1 MVACGL
7 TEATPSQ
14 RIEMIPIDRITVVN
28 PRLRSKRVFKSIVEN
43 IAEVGLKRPITV
55 TRRSESGGP
64 FYDLVCGQGRLEA
77 FRDLG
82 QTEVPA
88 LVVVADPEDCLIASL
103 VENCARRQHQA
114 VDLLQDIGGM
124 RARGYSDTEIARKTG
139 FSYDYVHSVARL
151 LERGEQ
157 RLLRAVEAGYLPIS
171 VAMQI
176 CESDDQGVQAA
187 LHEAY
192 ESNMLRGRNLLA
204 ARRLVEL
211 RQRAGKASAQQSP
224 RNRTGLSPENLV
236 RAFEED
242 TARKRLMV
250 KRTQATRSRLMFITE
265 ALRQLSQDDTFM
277 ALLEDEGLTTM
288 PARIAARVAHLPA
301 DKA

>member
-1 MVACGL
+1 MNTAI
-7 TEATPSQ
+7 PSQ

-28 PRLRSKRVFKSIVEN
+28 PRVRNKRVFRGIVEN

-88 LVVVADPEDCLIASL
+88 LVVVADPDDCLIASL

-114 VDLLQDIGGM
+114 ADLLQDIGGM
-124 RARGYSDTEIARKTG
+124 RSRGYSATEIARKTG
-139 FSYDYVHSVARL
+139 LSYDYVHAVARL

-176 CESDDQGVQAA
+176 CEADDQGVQAA
-187 LHEAY
+187 LHQAY
-192 ESNMLRGRNLLA
+192 ENNMLRGRNLLA

-211 RQRAGKASAQQSP
+211 RQRAGKASHSKGSRP
-224 RNRTGLSPENLV
+224 KSLSPENLV
-236 RAFEED
+236 RVFEED
-242 TARKRLMV
+242 TERKRLMV
-250 KRTQATRSRLMFITE
+250 KWTQATRNRLVFITE
-265 ALRQLSQDDTFM
+265 ALRQLSKDESFI
-277 ALLEDEGLTTM
+277 ALLEDEDLKTM
-288 PARIAARVAHLPA
+288 PARLAARVAYLPMA
-301 DKA
+301 ET

>member
-1 MVACGL
+1 MTAAV
-7 TEATPSQ
+7 PSQ

-28 PRLRSKRVFKSIVEN
+28 PRIRSKRIFKGIVEN

-77 FRDLG
+77 FRELG

-88 LVVVADPEDCLIASL
+88 LVVAADPEDCLIASL

-114 VDLLQDIGGM
+114 IDLLQDIGGM
-124 RARGYSDTEIARKTG
+124 RTRGYSDTEIARKTG
-139 FSYDYVHSVARL
+139 LSYDYVHAVARL

-176 CESDDQGVQAA
+176 CEADDQGVQAA
-187 LHEAY
+187 LHQAY
-192 ESNMLRGRNLLA
+192 ENNMLRGRNLLA
-204 ARRLVEL
+204 ARRLIEL
-211 RQRAGKASAQQSP
+211 RQRVGKSSNRKGSRPKSP
-224 RNRTGLSPENLV
+224 LSPENLV
-236 RAFEED
+236 RVFEED
-242 TARKRLMV
+242 TERKRLMV
-250 KRTQATRSRLMFITE
+250 KRTQATRNRLVFITE
-265 ALRQLSQDDTFM
+265 ALRQLSKDESFM
-277 ALLEDEGLTTM
+277 AMLEDEDLTTM
-288 PARIAARVAHLPA
+288 PARIASRVAHLPIA
-301 DKA
+301 EA

>member
-1 MVACGL
+1 MTAAV
-7 TEATPSQ
+7 PSQ

-28 PRLRSKRVFKSIVEN
+28 PRIRSRHIFKGIVEN

-77 FRDLG
+77 FRELG
-82 QTEVPA
+82 QIEVPA
-88 LVVVADPEDCLIASL
+88 LVVVADPDDCLIASL

-114 VDLLQDIGGM
+114 IDLLQDIGGM
-124 RARGYSDTEIARKTG
+124 RTRGYSDTEIARKTG
-139 FSYDYVHSVARL
+139 LSYDYVHAVARL

-176 CESDDQGVQAA
+176 CEADDQGVQAA
-187 LHEAY
+187 LHQAY
-192 ESNMLRGRNLLA
+192 ENNLLRGRNLLA

-211 RQRAGKASAQQSP
+211 RQRTGKASTLHGSRPKSP
-224 RNRTGLSPENLV
+224 LSPENLV

-242 TARKRLMV
+242 TERKRLMV
-250 KRTQATRSRLMFITE
+250 KRTQATRNRLVFITE
-265 ALRQLSQDDTFM
+265 ALRQLSTDECFM
-277 ALLEDEGLTTM
+277 AMLEDEDLTTM
-288 PARIAARVAHLPA
+288 PARIAARVAHLPIA
-301 DKA
+301 ET

>member
-1 MVACGL
+1 MTAAV
-7 TEATPSQ
+7 PSQ

-28 PRLRSKRVFKSIVEN
+28 PRSRNKRIFRGIVEN

-77 FRDLG
+77 FRELG
-82 QTEVPA
+82 QTAVPA
-88 LVVVADPEDCLIASL
+88 LVVTADPDDCVIASL
-103 VENCARRQHQA
+103 VENCARRQHQG

-124 RARGYSDTEIARKTG
+124 RSRGYSDTEIARKTG
-139 FSYDYVHSVARL
+139 LSYDYVHAVARL

-176 CESDDQGVQAA
+176 CEADDQGVQAA
-187 LHEAY
+187 LHQAY
-192 ESNMLRGRNLLA
+192 ENNMLRGRNLLA
-204 ARRLVEL
+204 TRRLVEL
-211 RQRAGKASAQQSP
+211 RQRAGKASSLQGA
-224 RNRTGLSPENLV
+224 RRKTALSPENLV

-242 TARKRLMV
+242 TERKRLMV
-250 KRTQATRSRLMFITE
+250 KRTQATRNRLVFITE
-265 ALRQLSQDDTFM
+265 ALRQLSKDESFLAM
-277 ALLEDEGLTTM
+277 LEDEDLATM
-288 PARIAARVAHLPA
+288 PARIAARVAYLPRTEA
-301 DKA
+301 

>member
-1 MVACGL
+1 MTA
-7 TEATPSQ
+7 AIPSQ

-28 PRLRSKRVFKSIVEN
+28 PRIRSKRIFKGIVEN

-77 FRDLG
+77 FRELG
-82 QTEVPA
+82 QNEVPA
-88 LVVVADPEDCLIASL
+88 LVVAADPEDCLIASL

-124 RARGYSDTEIARKTG
+124 RTRGYSDTEIARKTG
-139 FSYDYVHSVARL
+139 LSYDYVHAVARL

-176 CESDDQGVQAA
+176 CEADDQGVQAA
-187 LHEAY
+187 LHQAY
-192 ESNMLRGRNLLA
+192 ENNLLRGRNLLA

-211 RQRAGKASAQQSP
+211 RQRTGKASTLHGS
-224 RNRTGLSPENLV
+224 RRKSSLSPENLV

-242 TARKRLMV
+242 TERKRLMV
-250 KRTQATRSRLMFITE
+250 KRTQATRNRLVFITE
-265 ALRQLSQDDTFM
+265 ALRQLSKDESFM
-277 ALLEDEGLTTM
+277 AMLEDEDLTTM
-288 PARIAARVAHLPA
+288 PARIAARVAHLPIA
-301 DKA
+301 EA